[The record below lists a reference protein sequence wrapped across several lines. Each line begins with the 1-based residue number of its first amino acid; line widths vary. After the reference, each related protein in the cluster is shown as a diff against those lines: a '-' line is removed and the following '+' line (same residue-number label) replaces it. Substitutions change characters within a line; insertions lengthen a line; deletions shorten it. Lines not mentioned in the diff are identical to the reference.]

1 MELMTPLFDIHRT
14 SGGKIVPFAGYLLPV
29 QYEEGLIFEHNAVRT
44 KAGLFDVSHM
54 GEVTF
59 TGKDALTNVQKLLT
73 NDCESMKVGQVR
85 YSLMCNEDGGIVDDL
100 LVYKLSE
107 EAYMLVINAA
117 NRKKDVDW
125 IKAHIAGEVDFRDV
139 SDEFAQIALQGP
151 KAQSIMISIGAK
163 EELPEKYYC
172 FKEKASVA
180 GIPCLISR
188 TGYTGEDGFEFYC
201 SPSDAATLW
210 QKLLEAGREFGLI
223 PCGLGA
229 RDTLRLE
236 AGMPLYGHE
245 MTDAITPFEADLGAF
260 VKMEKADFIG
270 KGALLKGGIPKR
282 MRVGLSLLDR
292 GIARENSSIFCTNKE
307 IGVVTSGTFAPYL
320 GSAIAMALLDKYYA
334 TVGTVVEID
343 VRGKRLRAK
352 VVKLPFYKRGQKV

>member
-54 GEVTF
+54 GETTL
-59 TGKDALTNVQKLLT
+59 TGKDALANVQNLLT
-73 NDCESMKVGQVR
+73 NDCETMKVGQVR
-85 YSLMCNEDGGIVDDL
+85 YSPMCNQEGGIVDDL

-107 EAYMLVINAA
+107 EAFMLVINAA

-125 IKAHIAGEVDFRDV
+125 IKAHIAGEVIFKDV

-151 KAQSIMISIGAK
+151 KAQSIMISLGAG
-163 EELPEKYYC
+163 EELPEKYYY
-172 FKEKASVA
+172 FKEKATVA
-180 GIPCLISR
+180 GITCLISR

-201 SPSDAATLW
+201 SPSDAAALW
-210 QKLLEAGREFGLI
+210 QKLIGAGREFGLI
-223 PCGLGA
+223 ACGLGA

-245 MTDAITPFEADLGAF
+245 MTDTITPFEADLAAF

-270 KGALLKGGIPKR
+270 KDALLKGGIPNR
-282 MRVGLSLLDR
+282 TRVGLSLLDR
-292 GIARENSSIFCTNKE
+292 GIARENSPVFCADKE
-307 IGVVTSGTFAPYL
+307 IGLVTSGTFAPYL
-320 GSAIAMALLDKYYA
+320 GCAIAMALLDKYYA

-343 VRGKRLRAK
+343 VRGRKLRAE
-352 VVKLPFYKRGQKV
+352 VVKLPFYKREKK